1 MKNTLTVNELL
12 EQLTNL
18 KTAGYGDSPLVY
30 MDVNSMI
37 YDIEEGLHDIWRAN
51 GKAVAVDTIVLG

>member
-18 KTAGYGDSPLVY
+18 KNAGYGDSPIVY
-30 MDVNSMI
+30 MDVNSMT
-37 YDIEEGLHDIWRAN
+37 YDIEKGLHDIWRAN